1 MALFGKMLK
10 EEESVFKDP
19 IALDYDYMPKLIKGR
34 GEEQRKIAL
43 AIKPLDQNRT
53 GGNLV
58 LFGDSGVGKTVIC
71 KHMLRIVEEEAD
83 DILPIYVNCW
93 KKNTSY
99 KIFVD
104 VCEQLGY
111 RLTHNKKTDE
121 LFEVIK
127 RLVNKKSVVFVFDE
141 IDKSEDLGFLY
152 SILEEIYRKSI
163 LMITNEA
170 GWHSGLDQRIKSRL
184 MAGMVEFNYY
194 NSKET
199 EDILNYR
206 KDYAFVEGAWDEKS
220 FSKIIS
226 KTVKLEDVRSGLY
239 IMREAGNNAENRSSK
254 KIEMV
259 DVDEAIKRLDDFN
272 IKSIDS
278 LEPELK
284 LVLKIVKGN
293 EKCKIGELYDKYKVA
308 GGDKTYKTFQRSIK
322 KLSDNKFI
330 STKTFVGGT
339 GGSTTL
345 VDYSKDKSKPLT
357 KMKKL
362 SDF

>member
-1 MALFGKMLK
+1 MALFGNMLR
-10 EEESVFKDP
+10 EDESVFKDP
-19 IALDYDYMPKLIKGR
+19 IALDYDYMPKIIKSR
-34 GEEQRKIAL
+34 ENEQKKIAL

-58 LFGDSGVGKTVIC
+58 LFGDSGIGKTVIC

-83 DILPIYVNCW
+83 NIIPLYVNCW

-104 VCEQLGY
+104 ICEQLGY

-127 RLVNKKSVVFVFDE
+127 RLVNKKSAVFVFDE
-141 IDKSEDLGFLY
+141 IDKAEELGFLY
-152 SILEEIYRKSI
+152 SILEEVYRKSI

-194 NSKET
+194 SSKET
-199 EDILNYR
+199 EDILKYR
-206 KDYAFVEGAWDEKS
+206 RDYAFVDNVWDEKA
-220 FSKIIS
+220 FSKIIK
-226 KTVKLEDVRSGLY
+226 KTVKIEDIRSGLY
-239 IMREAGNNAENRSSK
+239 IMREAGNNTENRSSK
-254 KIEMV
+254 KIEVV

-272 IKSIDS
+272 IKSIDA

-284 LVLKIVKGN
+284 LVLKVVKAN
-293 EKCKIGELYDKYKVA
+293 EKCKIGELFEKYKEA
-308 GGDKTYKTFQRSIK
+308 SGERTYKTFQRSIK

-330 STKTFVGGT
+330 STKTVVGGT

-345 VDYSKDKSKPLT
+345 VDYSKNKT
-357 KMKKL
+357 L